1 MDIEVDMNIEFS
13 KSTHPTLFQAVVQVV
28 NYICDKHKTRN
39 EVEVINLIQQEFGVR
54 LIRKDGTTPTTVW
67 IAHFA
72 SEGAFTMFML
82 RWA

>member
-1 MDIEVDMNIEFS
+1 MNIEFS
-13 KSTHPTLFQAVVQVV
+13 KSTHPTMFQAVVRAIE
-28 NYICDKHKTRN
+28 YICDNHQTRN
-39 EVEVINLIQQEFGVR
+39 EREVLNLTQQELGVR

-72 SEGAFTMFML
+72 SEEVCTMFML